1 MTLGH
6 GVETSGIHSIVLM
19 TSLKSKLHFDME
31 NLIVNSKD
39 MAKFAKKEILVVN
52 VCISH

>member
-6 GVETSGIHSIVLM
+6 GVETSGIHFFVLM
-19 TSLKSKLHFDME
+19 TSLKSNLHFDME

-39 MAKFAKKEILVVN
+39 MAKFAEKEILVVN